1 LNNFFSQ
8 CAERWFRAY
17 SSLVPVLVLLTGC
30 QSWSIPHGFTK
41 TQIAALESVG
51 FERVGNINAM
61 EFDVTD
67 RVLFTTGKATLG
79 PDARR
84 AIERIG
90 HVLIEMHVEHIGIDG
105 YTDSEGG
112 IDYNQQLSMRRA
124 RAVAEVLLDIGV
136 PAQDIRVHGYGKTRP
151 VADNGTIDGRRQNR
165 RVAVVVSSD

>member
-1 LNNFFSQ
+1 MTQFSSRF
-8 CAERWFRAY
+8 AERWFRSC
-17 SSLVPVLVLLTGC
+17 SSLVPVLALLTGC
-30 QSWSIPHGFTK
+30 QSWPIHHSFTK

-51 FERVGNINAM
+51 FERIADTGAM

-67 RVLFTTGKATLG
+67 RVLFTAGNATLG

-90 HVLIEMHVEHIGIDG
+90 HVLIEMRVDHIGVDG

-112 IDYNQQLSMRRA
+112 VGYNQQLSMRRA
-124 RAVAEVLLDIGV
+124 RAVAEMLLDMGI

-151 VADNGTIDGRRQNR
+151 VADNSTMDGRRQNR